1 MPFRMTRALPR
12 IALTLLCLAAVW
24 LDGSA
29 QVRGVRRGTVVKG
42 NDGKAIAAGPR
53 GVAVKGEDG
62 FAAAGR
68 RGAVVKGDEGYAA
81 VGRRG
86 AVVKGDDGYAA
97 VGRRG
102 AVVAGEDG
110 FAAVGRRGVVVGNHY
125 ESYDAWRAVAGA
137 ATMIAVGTMLARPPA
152 AAVTINVGGS
162 SYWYSGG
169 AYYTRVMS
177 NGAMAYQVVEAPMGA
192 VITTLPVGCSV
203 VRMGN
208 VSYSRCGA
216 TYYERIATGYRVVVI
231 H

>member
-1 MPFRMTRALPR
+1 MLSRFMSSPRAFT
-12 IALTLLCLAAVW
+12 TLVSLLAALAACSRPPQSPADRLARGRDIVTRMSDK
-24 LDGSA
+24 LGSA
-29 QVRGVRRGTVVKG
+29 PALSVHSQETRQRVL
-42 NDGKAIAAGPR
+42 AG
-53 GVAVKGEDG
+53 
-62 FAAAGR
+62 
-68 RGAVVKGDEGYAA
+68 
-81 VGRRG
+81 
-86 AVVKGDDGYAA
+86 

-102 AVVAGEDG
+102 AVVAGEEG
-110 FAAVGRRGVVVGNHY
+110 FAAAGRRGVVVGSHY